1 MTGDL
6 HVERVI
12 GKKVRDAGGTVVG
25 RIGELIVEN
34 VDGDYV
40 LTEVH
45 IGPSALLE
53 RVGGFVTRLPYFAA
67 VRIPRWLYRVP
78 WDQFDWTNRDAPRLR
93 VRKEDLDLVR
103 KRQAS

>member
-1 MTGDL
+1 VTGEL

-12 GKKVRDAGGTVVG
+12 GKKVCDAAGEVVG

-45 IGPSALLE
+45 IGPSAMLE
-53 RVGGFVTRLPYFAA
+53 RVGAFVTQLPYFALI
-67 VRIPRWLYRVP
+67 RLPRWQYQVA
-78 WDQFDWTNRDAPRLR
+78 WDRFDWSNPDEPRLR
-93 VRKEDLDLVR
+93 VRKSELERVR
-103 KRQAS
+103 SQRAR